1 MELKE
6 KYSIPKNKL
15 ILGSF
20 VKDGV
25 GFEKG
30 NIAKKIKNPQML
42 IKSLKKLKYQQDLF
56 FVLSGP
62 ARGYLKNE
70 LKKIKINYFHKH
82 CSSPNELAEL
92 YRLVDIT
99 IINSTLEGGP
109 YSLLESLASG
119 VPVISTKVGMA
130 TEVIKNNYNG
140 YLLNI
145 NDHRLLT
152 IKIHQLIKNREKIK
166 LLKMNSIKS
175 ARPYSIENVG
185 VKYYKKIY
193 ELN

>member
-6 KYSIPKNKL
+6 KYSIPKDKL

-42 IKSLKKLKYQQDLF
+42 IKSLKKSKYKQDLF
-56 FVLSGP
+56 LVLSGP

-70 LKKIKINYFHKH
+70 LKKLNINYFHKN
-82 CSSPNELAEL
+82 CFSPKELAEL

-99 IINSTLEGGP
+99 IINSNLEGGP

-140 YLLNI
+140 YLLKI
-145 NDHRLLT
+145 NDHKSLS
-152 IKIHQLIKNREKIK
+152 IKINQLIKNREKIK
-166 LLKMNSIKS
+166 SLKINTIKS
-175 ARPYSIENVG
+175 VKPYSIENIG
-185 VKYYKKIY
+185 AKYYKKIY